1 MGKCRWIR
9 VNDQVREC
17 VLCGIVMGTPPG
29 RTPNISTMPDCV
41 PLVLNPCAH
50 RKIID
55 DFPYCM
61 LATNMSDVNE
71 PCPTTAKKCVL
82 CSKEKLQQ
90 INRITAA
97 LAISHARAHGDSSH
111 VETNYGRYLQG
122 FGGGLGDLVEKAL
135 TKVGITKERVEQ
147 WIGGPCGCEER
158 KRKLNN
164 LTAWAKRAL
173 GMESDAE
180 EELRNLLEL

>member
-1 MGKCRWIR
+1 MSKCLWISI
-9 VNDQVREC
+9 NDRVREC
-17 VLCGIVMGTPPG
+17 VLCGTVIG
-29 RTPNISTMPDCV
+29 ISNVLTLDLSKMPDCV
-41 PLVLNPCAH
+41 PLQLQSCAH
-50 RKIID
+50 RKVID
-55 DFPYCM
+55 DFPHCM
-61 LATNMSDVNE
+61 LATQMSEVVE
-71 PCPTTAKKCVL
+71 PCMTTAKKCDL
-82 CSKEKLQQ
+82 CAKEKLQQ

-97 LAISHARAHGDSSH
+97 LAISHARARGDSSR

-122 FGGGLGDLVEKAL
+122 CGGGLGDLVEKAL

-164 LTAWAKRAL
+164 LTTWAKRAL

-180 EELRNLLEL
+180 AELRELLGL

>member
-1 MGKCRWIR
+1 MRCVW
-9 VNDQVREC
+9 VRDNGGAWQC
-17 VLCGIVMGTPPG
+17 PRCGTVVASVAGLEPKWDA
-29 RTPNISTMPDCV
+29 MPDCV
-41 PLVLNPCAH
+41 PLELKPCVH
-50 RKIID
+50 RTIID
-55 DFPYCM
+55 ELQYCM
-61 LATNMSDVNE
+61 LATQMSEVDK
-71 PCPTTAKKCVL
+71 PCPTTARKCSL

-97 LAISHARAHGDSSH
+97 LAISHARAHGDSSR

-122 FGGGLGDLVEKAL
+122 CGGGLGDLVEKAL

-173 GMESDAE
+173 WMESDAE
-180 EELRNLLEL
+180 AELRELLGL

>member
-1 MGKCRWIR
+1 
-9 VNDQVREC
+9 
-17 VLCGIVMGTPPG
+17 
-29 RTPNISTMPDCV
+29 
-41 PLVLNPCAH
+41 
-50 RKIID
+50 
-55 DFPYCM
+55 M
-61 LATNMSDVNE
+61 LATQMSEVAD
-71 PCPTTAKKCVL
+71 PCPTTAKQCDL

-97 LAISHARAHGDSSH
+97 LAISHARACGDSAH
-111 VETNYGRYLQG
+111 VETNYGRYLDCT
-122 FGGGLGDLVEKAL
+122 GGLGDLIESAL
-135 TKVGITKERVEQ
+135 TKVGITKEKVEQ

-180 EELRNLLEL
+180 AELRELLGL

>member
-1 MGKCRWIR
+1 MRCKWVQLHGRKRTCAW
-9 VNDQVREC
+9 
-17 VLCGIVMGTPPG
+17 CGRLSAVVEGTE
-29 RTPNISTMPDCV
+29 PNLDTLPDCV
-41 PLVLNPCAH
+41 PMDLNPCAH
-50 RKIID
+50 RKVID

-61 LATNMSDVNE
+61 LATQMSEVAE
-71 PCPTTAKKCVL
+71 PCPTTAKKCGL

-122 FGGGLGDLVEKAL
+122 CGGGLGDLVEKAL

-147 WIGGPCGCEER
+147 WVGGPCGCEER
-158 KRKLNN
+158 KRKLNT

-180 EELRNLLEL
+180 AELRELLGL